1 MKNLYE
7 KPTSESLTLLMEK
20 TILSPNERVRDV
32 DMSGILN
39 SSKLDYYDKN
49 E

>member
-20 TILSPNERVRDV
+20 TILSNERIGNEDK
-32 DMSGILN
+32 SGTFH
-39 SSKLDYYDKN
+39 SSKLDYYDEN

>member
-32 DMSGILN
+32 DKRGILN
-39 SSKLDYYDKN
+39 SSKLDYYDEN

>member
-1 MKNLYE
+1 MRNLYE

-20 TILSPNERVRDV
+20 TILSNERIGNEDKR
-32 DMSGILN
+32 GILN
-39 SSKLDYYDKN
+39 SSKSDYYDEN